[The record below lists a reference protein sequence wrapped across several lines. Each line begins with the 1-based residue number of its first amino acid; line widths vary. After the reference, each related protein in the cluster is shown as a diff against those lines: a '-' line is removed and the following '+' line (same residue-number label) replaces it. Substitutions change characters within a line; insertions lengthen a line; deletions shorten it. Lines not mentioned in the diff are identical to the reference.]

1 LSYFKSRITSNIL
14 TKIPKLHSPSVICGF
29 PGTGLVG
36 KIAVDYLIHELKAI
50 QLADILCTSLPP
62 SVVISPEGIVDLNR
76 NSIYYSQND
85 DHKKDFVFVTGNS
98 QPVSPESEYLL
109 AEEILRIIKRIG
121 AHKIVTLGAN
131 ITGSFSRDPRVYCTA
146 THKEALESLTIKDVV
161 KLVDGTVTGMNGVI
175 LGIAKLL
182 DMQGVCLLGETSGY
196 VIDALAS
203 KSVLYALMQITDLK
217 VDMQNIEN
225 KAKDT
230 ETLIKTIEQQDARK
244 METSGDIGQQVSPRR
259 PPDTAGIS

>member
-1 LSYFKSRITSNIL
+1 MSYFKSGITSNFL
-14 TKIPKLHSPSVICGF
+14 TKIPELHSPSVICGF

-50 QLADILCTSLPP
+50 QLADIFCTSLPP

-76 NSIYYSQND
+76 NSIYYSQSDN
-85 DHKKDFVFVTGNS
+85 HKKDFVFVTGNS

-109 AEEILRIIKRIG
+109 AEEILRIIKGFG

-131 ITGSFSRDPRVYCTA
+131 ITGSFSREPNVYCTA
-146 THKEALESLTIKDVV
+146 THKEVLESLTIKDVV
-161 KLVDGTVTGMNGVI
+161 KLVDGTVTGMNGLI
-175 LGIAKLL
+175 LGIAKLF
-182 DMQGVCLLGETSGY
+182 DMQGICLLGETSGY
-196 VIDALAS
+196 VIDALAA

-230 ETLIKTIEQQDARK
+230 ETLIKTIEQQVASK
-244 METSGDIGQQVSPRR
+244 MSPSGDIGQQAAPRR